1 MGRMRK
7 LRIMLSVG
15 AVLVLL
21 TAMGPRAEA
30 GVVAPCERPII
41 FPGSDVN
48 LVLLPYALNSPEL
61 RLRQDSFALWDND
74 GARALSSLIQFDTLY
89 ALRYP
94 AALAVVQLFAEGG
107 DDCSVERV
115 KRDVE
120 AMLAPGKGAVFLWG
134 GLVERDGQ
142 IFVQSYVEFFRKDR
156 PDLIAF
162 DMPSPAGTAR
172 YLGGVPQRGI
182 GLPPRI
188 LTRENMTE
196 IGEAATSARR
206 LSAEPGGPPEIA
218 LPDAPDATF
227 AFYVTAVRDDGWMRI
242 RAATSERDFVEPD
255 EAAFEGWLPAQPDWS
270 LRRLLPDLDFVEAAI
285 GFLVGQIVEEERMGD
300 HWAGGWV
307 RRYDLAR
314 TRSAEAVTRFVE
326 ATGGAESGAADIDA
340 ATSVALAETMRAAM
354 ALNGPP
360 VERVEASVPGAP
372 TPETMLDLALV
383 DLGHATRLVPYHP
396 ESRNLLAI
404 ALSARAALSGDTEEA
419 ASAAAEWQR
428 ALSLAPNDRA
438 ISANLA
444 AYYRAAK
451 EAGLSELLGL
461 SPAEIDTRLRFL
473 ASEG

>member
-1 MGRMRK
+1 MRT
-7 LRIMLSVG
+7 LRIMLSAG
-15 AVLVLL
+15 AALVLFA
-21 TAMGPRAEA
+21 AMGPRAKA

-48 LVLLPYALNSPEL
+48 LVLLPYALNSPDL
-61 RLRQDSFALWDND
+61 RLRQDSFALWDSE

-162 DMPSPAGTAR
+162 DMPSPSGTAR

-188 LTRENMTE
+188 LTRENMAE
-196 IGEAATSARR
+196 IREAATSARR

-218 LPDAPDATF
+218 LPDTPDATF

-242 RAATSERDFVEPD
+242 RAAASERDFVEQD
-255 EAAFEGWLPAQPDWS
+255 AAGFEGWLPARPDWS
-270 LRRLLPDLDFVEAAI
+270 LRGLLPDLDFVEAAI
-285 GFLVGQIVEEERMGD
+285 GFLVGQIVEEERPGD
-300 HWAGGWV
+300 HWAGDWV
-307 RRYDLAR
+307 QRYDLAR
-314 TRSAEAVTRFVE
+314 TRSAQAVARFVE
-326 ATGGAESGAADIDA
+326 ATGAEPGAADIDA

-360 VERVEASVPGAP
+360 VERVEARVPEAP
-372 TPETMLDLALV
+372 TAETMLDSALK
-383 DLGHATRLVPYHP
+383 DLDQATRLVPYHP

-404 ALSARAALSGDTEEA
+404 ALSARAALSGDAEEA

-438 ISANLA
+438 IAGNLA
-444 AYYRAAK
+444 VYYRAAQ
-451 EAGLSELLGL
+451 EAGRPDLLGL
-461 SPAEIDTRLRFL
+461 SPAEIDARLSFL
-473 ASEG
+473 GRAP